1 MRDCGGVLQYL
12 VVTVAN
18 VADVFIKSNTLPI
31 FMKQNIII
39 GALLLI
45 IGIAIG
51 LLCRSKDVERIV
63 DVQRD
68 TTFLVDTH
76 VIEKPVLVDR
86 HTTDS
91 LLIAIRDTIRIRDTL
106 YISLPKEV
114 KIYAEKDYYA
124 EVSGYEPS
132 LDYLEVY
139 PTTQFIKETQTVT
152 RCNALTLGIEPSY
165 LNTFSIPI
173 YLEYERMLHKN
184 VGIYGQFQ
192 YDLQTRLFGFGLG
205 AKISIGW

>member
-1 MRDCGGVLQYL
+1 
-12 VVTVAN
+12 
-18 VADVFIKSNTLPI
+18 
-31 FMKQNIII
+31 MKKDIII

-45 IGIAIG
+45 VGFVIG
-51 LLCRSKDVERIV
+51 LLCRSKSVERIV

-76 VIEKPVLVDR
+76 VIEKPVLVERRIKD
-86 HTTDS
+86 TI
-91 LLIAIRDTIRIRDTL
+91 LVAIRDSIVRNDTVYL
-106 YISLPKEV
+106 PLPKEV

-165 LNTFSIPI
+165 LNAFSIPI

-184 VGIYGQFQ
+184 VGIYGQLQ

-205 AKISIGW
+205 AKISVGW

>member
-1 MRDCGGVLQYL
+1 
-12 VVTVAN
+12 
-18 VADVFIKSNTLPI
+18 
-31 FMKQNIII
+31 MKQNIII

-45 IGIAIG
+45 IGFIIG
-51 LLCRSKDVERIV
+51 LLCRSKGVERIV

-76 VIEKPVLVDR
+76 VIERPVLIER
-86 HTTDS
+86 H
-91 LLIAIRDTIRIRDTL
+91 IKDTLFVPIRDTL
-106 YISLPKEV
+106 VRNDTVYLPLPKEV

-152 RCNALTLGIEPSY
+152 RCNALAFGIEPSY

-184 VGIYGQFQ
+184 VGIYGQLQ
-192 YDLQTRLFGFGLG
+192 YDLQTGLFGFGLG

>member
-1 MRDCGGVLQYL
+1 
-12 VVTVAN
+12 
-18 VADVFIKSNTLPI
+18 
-31 FMKQNIII
+31 MKKDIII

-45 IGIAIG
+45 IGFVIG
-51 LLCRSKDVERIV
+51 LLCRSKNVERIV

-76 VIEKPVLVDR
+76 VIERPVLIER
-86 HTTDS
+86 HTKDT
-91 LLIAIRDTIRIRDTL
+91 LFVPIRDTLVRNDTL

-114 KIYAEKDYYA
+114 KIYSEKDYYA

-184 VGIYGQFQ
+184 VGIYGQLQ

-205 AKISIGW
+205 AKIGIGW

>member
-1 MRDCGGVLQYL
+1 
-12 VVTVAN
+12 
-18 VADVFIKSNTLPI
+18 
-31 FMKQNIII
+31 MKQNIII

-45 IGIAIG
+45 IGFVIG

-63 DVQRD
+63 DIQRD

-76 VIEKPVLVDR
+76 VIEKPILIDRLV
-86 HTTDS
+86 TDS
-91 LLIAIRDTIRIRDTL
+91 LLIAVRDTIRIHDTL

-165 LNTFSIPI
+165 LNNFSIPI

-184 VGIYGQFQ
+184 VGIYGQIQ